1 MGHSLFISDLHLCE
15 SRPEIIDAFIRFL
28 ADIASQAENLYIL
41 GDLFEYWPG
50 DDVIATGAFAD
61 VIFGLHALGMRGINL
76 FLIHG
81 NRDFLLG
88 QQFSKATKVR
98 LLPDPHLITLYG
110 MPILLSHGDT
120 LCTDDTDYQAFR
132 AEVRNDEWISKFLG
146 QSLNS
151 RITYIESI
159 RKKSEVE
166 KSIKSM
172 EIMDVNQSAV
182 ESLLKKFDYP
192 PLFIHGHTHRPNR
205 HQYLIDGHQCERC
218 VLGDWYEQGSFLK
231 LDSNG
236 IHEHSL

>member
-15 SRPEIIDAFIRFL
+15 SRPEMIDAFIRFL
-28 ADIASQAENLYIL
+28 ADVASHAENLYIL

-50 DDVIATGAFAD
+50 DDVITTGAFAD
-61 VIFGLHALGMRGINL
+61 VINALHALDIAGVNL

-88 QQFSKATKVR
+88 QQFSEATKVT
-98 LLPDPHLITLYG
+98 LLPDPYLVTLYDTS
-110 MPILLSHGDT
+110 ILLSHGDT

-132 AEVRNDEWISKFLG
+132 AQVRNDKWISNFLG
-146 QSLNS
+146 QPLNS

-159 RKKSEVE
+159 RQKSELE

-205 HQYLIDGHQCERC
+205 HQYLINGHQCERY

-236 IHEHSL
+236 IHAHSL